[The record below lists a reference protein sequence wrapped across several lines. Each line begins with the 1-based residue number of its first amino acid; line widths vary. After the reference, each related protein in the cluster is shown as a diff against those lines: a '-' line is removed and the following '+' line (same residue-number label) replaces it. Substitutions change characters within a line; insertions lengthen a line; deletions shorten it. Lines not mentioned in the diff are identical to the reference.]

1 MDARKPHGALQI
13 IRDEH
18 FTLGTVLHSLQQT
31 LRRGPGDAPQQFFDE
46 MRAMLFYIDEFPEKR
61 HHPKESDLLFPA
73 LARAAPELMPVI
85 EALEMEHMKGHERV
99 RELQHLLLT
108 WELLGESHRQQFAD
122 AVLDYISLYLNH
134 IKTEETQLL
143 PVAERCLTAAE
154 RAQLDTAF
162 QANCDPLGSGSQ
174 DKSYERLFTRI
185 VLHAPASIGVGLG

>member
-61 HHPKESDLLFPA
+61 HHPKESDLLFPL
-73 LARAAPELMPVI
+73 LARGAPELMPVI
-85 EALEMEHMKGHERV
+85 KQLEMEHMTGHERL
-99 RELQHLLLT
+99 RELQHLLLA
-108 WELLGESHRQQFAD
+108 WELLGESRRQQFTD
-122 AVLDYISLYLNH
+122 AVLDYVASHLNH
-134 IKTEETQLL
+134 IKTEETQVL

-162 QANCDPLGSGSQ
+162 QSNCDPLGPGSR

-185 VLHAPASIGVGLG
+185 VLHAPAPIGTGSG